1 MKLIQLEIKKIAL
14 TPYLLAS
21 VLIPLVTLAM
31 VNLLAYAPQID
42 PSILVTDPEMG
53 TYKFLYILSF
63 IINVAGFSCLGTAML
78 GKVVMESYNDNY
90 LYLTL
95 SYPVARKKI
104 LRAKIIFCE
113 LFCGFGVFIGIL
125 LTNSLF
131 FVSESIFSVVNDS
144 LSFATIVSQLSLM
157 IVAVIL
163 VTSISLI
170 SLAIGW
176 WRNSLALAIVSS
188 VVFCSIPSNLVTVG
202 GVQVVLA
209 ITVILLVASMLVVL
223 LITKKVSRLE
233 A

>member
-1 MKLIQLEIKKIAL
+1 MKLIRLEMKKVAL

-21 VLIPLVTLAM
+21 ILIPMVTFAM
-31 VNLLAYAPQID
+31 INLLAYAPQID

-78 GKVVMESYNDNY
+78 GKIVMESYNDNY

-104 LRAKIIFCE
+104 LWAKIIFCE
-113 LFCGFGVFIGIL
+113 VFCGIGVFVGVL

-144 LSFATIVSQLSLM
+144 LSFAAIVNQLPLM
-157 IVAVIL
+157 MVSIVL

-176 WRNSLALAIVSS
+176 WRNSVALAIVSA
-188 VVFCSIPSNLVTVG
+188 VVLCSIPSNLVTVG
-202 GVQVVLA
+202 GVEVVLA
-209 ITVILLVASMLVVL
+209 ITAVLLLLSMMVIL

>member
-1 MKLIQLEIKKIAL
+1 MKLIQLEMKKIAL

-31 VNLLAYAPQID
+31 INLLAYAPQID

-113 LFCGFGVFIGIL
+113 LFCGIGVFIGIL

-131 FVSESIFSVVNDS
+131 FVSESVFSVVNDS
-144 LSFATIVSQLSLM
+144 LSFATIMGQFPLM

-176 WRNSLALAIVSS
+176 WRNSLALAIVSA